1 LEAFS
6 YLLAEAVIC
15 AYAHHTDQTEKL
27 WKKNLFLP
35 WSEATS
41 DDDVFNQKKAQLMD
55 SNSKYYSRMPL
66 AAADVIQQC
75 GDKVRL
81 EYEQVPNY
89 ASLGVVQKR
98 ISML

>member
-75 GDKVRL
+75 GDKVR
-81 EYEQVPNY
+81 V
-89 ASLGVVQKR
+89 
-98 ISML
+98 